1 MTRSG
6 KGCYTS
12 LAIEGSFRRPGGRWV
27 RIRDLIRLAAESDA
41 EQMLAIYAP
50 IVRETAISFELEP
63 PPLDE
68 FWARVRGTLE
78 RTPWLV
84 CASDEEVL
92 GYAYAGRYR
101 PRAAYQWSV
110 EVTVYVDGRHRGRGV
125 GRALYTSL
133 FECLRVQGYQ
143 SAYAA
148 IALPNPAS
156 VALHER
162 LGFELIGVYHAVG
175 YKLGSWHDVG
185 WWQLSIG
192 EHLESPAEPKP
203 LLEVQHSAEWR
214 QALSSGERWLKKA

>member
-1 MTRSG
+1 M
-6 KGCYTS
+6 YT
-12 LAIEGSFRRPGGRWV
+12 A
-27 RIRDLIRLAAESDA
+27 
-41 EQMLAIYAP
+41 
-50 IVRETAISFELEP
+50 
-63 PPLDE
+63 
-68 FWARVRGTLE
+68 
-78 RTPWLV
+78 
-84 CASDEEVL
+84 
-92 GYAYAGRYR
+92 
-101 PRAAYQWSV
+101 
-110 EVTVYVDGRHRGRGV
+110 
-125 GRALYTSL
+125 L

-214 QALSSGERWLKKA
+214 QALSSGERWLKKV